1 MSPSDERAAIALLT
15 LSEGVGSDI
24 HGRYAF
30 LAFTAAVGATT
41 FVAVRQAA
49 GMLTAVLLTVGGSIA
64 LVAGVMV
71 FVAVRREEK
80 RKEQSLVTGTLI
92 PPGYAAIV
100 TGEQYEPGE
109 WVPPGFKVELGPGSV
124 SDDKGNSV
132 SGTNSRIYGGVGNT
146 VIGSAS
152 QIGEKPY

>member
-1 MSPSDERAAIALLT
+1 MRAKEMARGAIPAMSCSATWPRRTVRPAIECTKPDRGLVSPSDERAAIALLT

-109 WVPPGFKVELGPGSV
+109 WVPPG
-124 SDDKGNSV
+124 SDLL
-132 SGTNSRIYGGVGNT
+132 
-146 VIGSAS
+146 
-152 QIGEKPY
+152 E